1 MSLNPEVRR
10 GGNLPFGMV
19 ASVWVCDPRY
29 STNARTLYCILV
41 TYADTQARNTA
52 MGRPYRRELARQ
64 LGVSLATLD
73 RTLDEMEV
81 AGMVTVEERLDP
93 RFPKHHDANIY
104 HLHDAGVMWQGT
116 TAWVDPLPPGV
127 KAADVAKARL
137 AERRKAKREAGI
149 QRTGGVPKG
158 VSTKAKNRAR
168 TAEGGSTGA
177 ATPGSVGAAT
187 LAAPTLLNVYNP
199 LQNPSRDAFRTP
211 EGQVTGGFARA
222 GTRAGSTPQAESA
235 PGGEA
240 ANRQMKSPKHRTTRT
255 TAPRPV
261 PGEQDAYDLLD
272 SLGLWERGRAPKMIR
287 DRVRDLLKTG
297 RALPHIQARVNA
309 GWLRAQGP
317 ERTRLPE
324 GDPYRIKRPVAYLAT
339 VLEMGHDCRRPD
351 CERGTLLTTG
361 QECNACNFARAERE
375 ADRAAARIAA
385 DTDALE
391 AAAQRPTPQQPPTDP
406 GVPEQRTATWRC
418 AVSTC
423 ARPGTGPVPDVPL
436 CHDCLES
443 VQQAVQAVRR

>member
-29 STNARTLYCILV
+29 STNARTLYGILV

-52 MGRPYRRELARQ
+52 MGHPYRRELARQ

-93 RFPKHHDANIY
+93 RFPGHHDANIY
-104 HLHDAGVMWQGT
+104 HLHDAGVMWQGIT
-116 TAWVDPLPPGV
+116 IWVDPLPPGV

-137 AERRKAKREAGI
+137 EERRRAKRAAGI

-158 VSTKAKNRAR
+158 VSTRAKKGP
-168 TAEGGSTGA
+168 ESEGGGSTDA

-199 LQNPSRDAFRTP
+199 LQNPFPDVFRTP
-211 EGQVTGGFARA
+211 GGQVTGGFARA
-222 GTRAGSTPQAESA
+222 GTREGSAPQGETA
-235 PGGEA
+235 PGGAA
-240 ANRQMKSPKHRTTRT
+240 ANELKKSPRPRTIRTTP
-255 TAPRPV
+255 PRPV
-261 PGEQDAYDLLD
+261 AGEQDAYDLLD

-287 DRVRDLLKTG
+287 ERVRDLLKTG
-297 RALPHIQARVNA
+297 RSLPHIQARVNA
-309 GWLRAQGP
+309 GWFRAQGP

-339 VLEMGHDCRRPD
+339 VLEMGHDCRLPD

-361 QECNACNFARAERE
+361 
-375 ADRAAARIAA
+375 
-385 DTDALE
+385 
-391 AAAQRPTPQQPPTDP
+391 
-406 GVPEQRTATWRC
+406 
-418 AVSTC
+418 
-423 ARPGTGPVPDVPL
+423 
-436 CHDCLES
+436 
-443 VQQAVQAVRR
+443 